1 MQNCG
6 FDEKTA
12 KAIENSYHT
21 LYRESDIWVQN
32 HIIEA
37 SKKGSSTVA
46 LGLKVRTPLLKGQSY
61 PFKSSAAQAQMRTVG
76 NALGQGWGILNDRA
90 MNEVLIKVR
99 ELGLEKDILPVSKIH
114 DACYYLVKD
123 DVDCVRILND
133 LTVKASRWQE
143 HPAIQ
148 HDIVK
153 LHGNLDLFYP
163 DWAHPITLPDSIT
176 NTELFKLAEE
186 HK

>member
-1 MQNCG
+1 MKNCG
-6 FDEKTA
+6 FDEQTA
-12 KAIENSYHT
+12 KRIETSYHE
-21 LYRESDIWVQN
+21 LYAESDTWVQN
-32 HIIEA
+32 KIELA
-37 SKKGSSTVA
+37 SQQGYLTVA

-90 MNEVLIKVR
+90 MNEVLIKIR
-99 ELGLEKDILPVSKIH
+99 ELGLERDILPINKIH